1 MVLQISLPR
10 RGRVRVGGV
19 LLDSRIPE
27 SGPSPPL
34 LVVLSGP
41 SGVGKD
47 AVLAELRKLERPWH
61 FAVTATTRLM
71 RPGERDGVDY
81 VFLEPGAF
89 ERMRER
95 DEFLECAEVY
105 GRWYGVPR
113 SQARDA
119 LRSGRDVILKID
131 VQGAATIRRMA
142 PEALLIFLIPPSLD
156 ELRQRLQGRMTE
168 PAAEL
173 ERRLKTAEGELSR
186 IHEYDYRVVNENG
199 GLRQAAADID
209 AIITAEKCRVT
220 PRLVQLL

>member
-1 MVLQISLPR
+1 MSSL
-10 RGRVRVGGV
+10 
-19 LLDSRIPE
+19 IPE
-27 SGPSPPL
+27 ASPSPPL

-47 AVLAELRKLERPWH
+47 AVLAELRKLDRPWH
-61 FAVTATTRLM
+61 FAVTATTRPM

-81 VFLEPGAF
+81 IFLDEETFA
-89 ERMRER
+89 RMLER

-119 LRSGRDVILKID
+119 LRSGKDVFLKID

-142 PEALLIFLIPPSLD
+142 PEALLIFLIPPSLK
-156 ELRQRLQGRMTE
+156 ELQQRLRGRMTE
-168 PAAEL
+168 SAPEL
-173 ERRLKTAEGELSR
+173 ERRLRTAKEELAQV
-186 IHEYDYRVVNENG
+186 HGFDYRVVNPEG
-199 GLRQAAADID
+199 RLEQAAADID
-209 AIITAEKCRVT
+209 AIIAAEKCRVS

>member
-1 MVLQISLPR
+1 MVT
-10 RGRVRVGGV
+10 
-19 LLDSRIPE
+19 RIPE
-27 SGPSPPL
+27 AGQSPPL

-47 AVLAELRKLERPWH
+47 AVLVELRKLERPWH
-61 FAVTATTRLM
+61 FAVTATTRPM

-81 VFLEPGAF
+81 IFLDTDTFA
-89 ERMRER
+89 RMRER

-142 PEALLIFLIPPSLD
+142 PEALLIFLIPPTVADLQ
-156 ELRQRLQGRMTE
+156 RRLQGRMTE
-168 PAAEL
+168 SASEL
-173 ERRLKTAEGELSR
+173 ERRLKTAEDELAR
-186 IHEYDYRVVNENG
+186 IHEYDYRVVNENE
-199 GLRQAAADID
+199 GLQQAAADID
-209 AIITAEKCRVT
+209 AIITAEKCRIT
-220 PRLVQLL
+220 PRLAQLL